1 MVVREKYALMIMYLV
16 VNNKFKVTQSEISK
30 SSLSD
35 TLEFIYQKKSL
46 LSIKIPPQAKIEIGP
61 PIQYL
66 PTVASKNED
75 PA

>member
-1 MVVREKYALMIMYLV
+1 MVVRGKYVLMIMYLV

-46 LSIKIPPQAKIEIGP
+46 LSIKIPPLAEIEIGP
-61 PIQYL
+61 LIQYP
-66 PTVASKNED
+66 PTAARKNEGL
-75 PA
+75 A

>member
-1 MVVREKYALMIMYLV
+1 MVVRGKYVLMIMYLV

-46 LSIKIPPQAKIEIGP
+46 LSIKIFPLSKREIGSS
-61 PIQYL
+61 IQ
-66 PTVASKNED
+66 
-75 PA
+75 